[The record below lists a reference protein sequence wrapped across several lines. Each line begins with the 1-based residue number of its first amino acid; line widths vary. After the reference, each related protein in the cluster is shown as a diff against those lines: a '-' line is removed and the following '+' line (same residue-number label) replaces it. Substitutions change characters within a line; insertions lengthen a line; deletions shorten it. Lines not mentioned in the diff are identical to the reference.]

1 MKTPSKNI
9 FSGLKVVD
17 FASYIAGP
25 AAATIL
31 SDFGADVVKIEP
43 PRSGDPYRYF
53 GKIPPNPVCDFNYAW
68 QLTNRNKRSM
78 AIDLKSPE
86 ATKVVERLVAWAD
99 VVIINFPP
107 KVKARLGLTYEALSA
122 INPRLI
128 YADITGYGELGPEAD
143 KPGFDI
149 TAYWARSGLMQ
160 VTRDAGCP
168 PTLPVPGIG
177 DHATA
182 VSLYASIVT
191 ALYSRERTGKGD
203 HVFTSLIA
211 EGAWAAASWIEG
223 ALHGGKFYPQHDRTC
238 PPNALLNTYRTAD
251 DRWLILVAPQ
261 PKDWADV
268 AKAIGRADLIDDV
281 RFADPASRAANAS
294 ELVSILDPIFGSQSL
309 ASWKATLDAARVIFG
324 VVQVAQEIIND
335 PQMFANDVF
344 VPLKEPAGGVTHT
357 VNSPVSVAGFAKTQ
371 PGRAPALGQHGS
383 EVLADLGFSAVEI
396 EALHDSDVVARFAA

>member
-1 MKTPSKNI
+1 MTTPSSNI

-31 SDFGADVVKIEP
+31 SDFGADVIKIEP
-43 PRSGDPYRYF
+43 PKGGDPYRNF
-53 GKIPPNPVCDFNYAW
+53 SQLPPNPISDFNYAW

-86 ATKVVERLVAWAD
+86 AKAVIERLAAWAD
-99 VVIINFPP
+99 VVVVNFPP
-107 KVKARLGLTYEALSA
+107 KVKAGLGLTYEELSSV
-122 INPRLI
+122 NPRLI

-149 TAYWARSGLMQ
+149 TAYWARTGLMQ

-168 PTLPVPGIG
+168 PTLPIPGIG

-191 ALYSRERTGKGD
+191 ALYARERTGKGD

-223 ALHGGKFYPQHDRTC
+223 GLHGAKFYPQHDRRC
-238 PPNALLNTYRTAD
+238 PPNALINPYRTAD
-251 DRWLILVAPQ
+251 DRWLILVGPQ
-261 PKDWADV
+261 PKDWV
-268 AKAIGRADLIDDV
+268 ALATAMGRADLIEDP
-281 RFADPASRAANAS
+281 RFADPRGRTANAG
-294 ELVSILDPIFGSQSL
+294 ELVAILDPIFESQPLSY
-309 ASWKATLDAARVIFG
+309 WKETLDAARVIFG
-324 VVQVAQEIIND
+324 VVQIAHEIVND
-335 PQMFANDVF
+335 PQMFANQVF
-344 VPLKEPAGGVTHT
+344 MPLKEPIGGATHT

-371 PGRAPALGQHGS
+371 PGRAPELGQHGS
-383 EVLADLGFSAVEI
+383 EILADLGFSAAEI
-396 EALHDSDVVARFAA
+396 ETLHDSAVVTRFTA